1 MKRTIYFNVLRAAG
15 ALMTFA
21 GTLLLASCSV
31 SDDPVP
37 PSPSDPSVSA
47 EAVFNF
53 FKEINAVP
61 RPSKNE
67 GQIRQYLMKFAE
79 DHGLKWINADGN
91 IIIYKDATEGMEQAP
106 SLVLQ
111 THMDMV
117 CVAAEGY
124 KIDFDKQGIEQ
135 EIVDGY
141 IQSRGNKTSLGADDG
156 IGMGI
161 VLAILD
167 SKQVRHGPLECLFTW
182 NEEDGMGGA
191 TALKPG
197 VLKSKLMINLDSEED
212 GKLLVGTAGA
222 VTINIDK
229 TFSPEAAPAG
239 YTAYTL
245 DISHLE
251 GGHSGVNIPKGGA
264 SAIKLMGVF
273 LAGESAGWRL
283 VSING
288 GTAGNAI
295 AASAQAT
302 LLLPAEG
309 GEAFK
314 ARFEQFMGEAKAK
327 YAQTDPAM
335 TFSCTKTAAADKCM
349 PAEAAQVLIG
359 GLAKAPQGVLEW
371 NKVDP
376 TTFEVSN
383 NIGIV
388 TTSEDKWSVVALPR
402 AFNNPGLD
410 KVVADITAAF
420 GMGTSGAVVTFSN
433 RFAPWSPNLESPL
446 IKYAQKTYQNLM
458 GKPIVTFIVGGG
470 VEASRF
476 AETYPDMQ
484 VICLGPTIYDCHSI
498 KERVVISTVENTW
511 KYTLQLIGNIREL

>member
-1 MKRTIYFNVLRAAG
+1 METIYFKALKTAG
-15 ALMTFA
+15 VIMTFA
-21 GTLLLASCSV
+21 GTLMLTSCSV

-37 PSPSDPSVSA
+37 PTPSDPTVSA
-47 EAVFNF
+47 EAVFKF

-67 GQIRQYLMKFAE
+67 GQIRKYLTDFA
-79 DHGLKWINADGN
+79 DARGLKWINAGDN
-91 IIIYKDATEGMEQAP
+91 IIIYRDATAGMEQAP

-135 EIVDGY
+135 EIVDGC

-156 IGMGI
+156 IGMSI

-167 SKQVRHGPLECLFTW
+167 SKQVKHGPLECLFTW
-182 NEEDGMGGA
+182 DEEGGMSGA
-191 TALKPG
+191 SALKPD

-222 VTINIDK
+222 VNINIDK
-229 TFSPEAAPAG
+229 TFTAEDAPAG
-239 YTAYTL
+239 YTGYQL
-245 DISHLE
+245 DISHLA
-251 GGHSGVNIPKGGA
+251 GGHSGVNIAKGGA
-264 SAIKLMGVF
+264 SAIKLIGNF
-273 LAGESAGWRL
+273 LAAESAGWRL
-283 VSING
+283 VSLNG
-288 GTAGNAI
+288 GTAANAI
-295 AASAQAT
+295 ATSAQAT
-302 LLLPAEG
+302 VLLPADG

-314 ARFEQFMGEAKAK
+314 TRFEQFMGEAKAK
-327 YAQTDPAM
+327 YAQTDPDMAY
-335 TFSCTKTAAADKCM
+335 SCTKADPSAKCM
-349 PAEAAQVLIG
+349 PIDAAQVLVS
-359 GLAKAPQGVLEW
+359 GLAKSPQGVLEW

-376 TTFEVSN
+376 STFEVSS
-383 NIGIV
+383 NIGVV
-388 TTSEDKWSVVALPR
+388 TTGEGKWKVVEFPR

-420 GMGTSGAVVTFSN
+420 GKGTSGTEVTFNN
-433 RFAPWSPNLESPL
+433 RVSPWSPNLESPF
-446 IKYAQKTYQNLM
+446 IKYAQKTYQDLT
-458 GKPIVTFIVGGG
+458 GKSIITFIVGGA
-470 VEASRF
+470 VEASKF

-498 KERVVISTVENTW
+498 KERVVISTVESTW
-511 KYTLQLIGNIREL
+511 KYTLQMLMNIKDL